1 MNLNNIVFI
10 LTIFLIILYLNLP
23 EQNKQVE
30 KMEVDLKKLNIDAVI
45 PFDDIKIP
53 SVPIPKLSLVQ
64 PGQTFELLDL
74 PYCEEKFKVEYGSNT
89 NNIINDNKKIFQDMT
104 KPYEQNAY
112 IGGEKQGLTQISWKK
127 SFFTYNGRKVP
138 LELHFAHFNPQNG
151 KKMRVIFP
159 LSLSSINSYKE
170 ETNNVEEF
178 ANIDEAKKL
187 KSKLKD
193 IIGSKEKE
201 KVKAKAKGSKNFAD
215 LNKLGRLNLLLKK
228 QNDVPP
234 LVKGQVNT
242 GKLLTFNLCEPSK
255 LLLEQKKFFFAETP
269 NEELLLIAKPQ
280 EFDRIVGLTIINNLQ
295 DPDYEIIKPKP
306 KAE

>member
-1 MNLNNIVFI
+1 MNLNSIVFI
-10 LTIFLIILYLNLP
+10 LTIFLIILYLNYP
-23 EQNKQVE
+23 EQIKQVE

-53 SVPIPKLSLVQ
+53 SVPIPKLLLVQ

-89 NNIINDNKKIFQDMT
+89 NNIINDNKKIYQDMI
-104 KPYEQNAY
+104 KPYEQNAF
-112 IGGEKQGLTQISWKK
+112 IGEEKQGLTQISWKK

-159 LSLSSINSYKE
+159 LSLSSIDTYKE
-170 ETNNVEEF
+170 EDEDEEEIEGF
-178 ANIDEAKKL
+178 ANVDKAKKL
-187 KSKLKD
+187 KSKLKN
-193 IIGSKEKE
+193 IINTKSKEKS
-201 KVKAKAKGSKNFAD
+201 KAKGSKNFAD
-215 LNKLGRLNLLLKK
+215 LNKLGRLNMLLKK

-242 GKLLTFNLCEPSK
+242 GKLLTFDLCEPSK

-295 DPDYEIIKPKP
+295 DPDYEIIKPAP
-306 KAE
+306 K

>member
-1 MNLNNIVFI
+1 MNLNSIVFI
-10 LTIFLIILYLNLP
+10 LTIFLIILYLNYP
-23 EQNKQVE
+23 EQIKQVE

-53 SVPIPKLSLVQ
+53 SVPIPKLLLVQ

-89 NNIINDNKKIFQDMT
+89 NNIINDNKKIYQDMI
-104 KPYEQNAY
+104 KPYEQNAF
-112 IGGEKQGLTQISWKK
+112 IGEEKQGLTQISWKK

-159 LSLSSINSYKE
+159 LSLSSIDTYKE
-170 ETNNVEEF
+170 EDEEEIEGF
-178 ANIDEAKKL
+178 ANVDKAKKL
-187 KSKLKD
+187 KSKLKN
-193 IIGSKEKE
+193 IINTKSKEKS
-201 KVKAKAKGSKNFAD
+201 KAKGSKNFAD
-215 LNKLGRLNLLLKK
+215 LNKLGRLNILLKK

-242 GKLLTFNLCEPSK
+242 GKLLTFDLCEPSK

-295 DPDYEIIKPKP
+295 DPDYEIIKPAP
-306 KAE
+306 K